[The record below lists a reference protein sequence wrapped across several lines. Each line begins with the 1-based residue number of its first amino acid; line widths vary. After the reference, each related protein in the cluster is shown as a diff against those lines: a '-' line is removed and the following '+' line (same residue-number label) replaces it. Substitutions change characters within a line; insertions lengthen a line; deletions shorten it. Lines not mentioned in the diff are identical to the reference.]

1 MYKKNHKEEFSK
13 WASSYDNFADIQKKV
28 AKELLDK
35 IDNNPKRIL
44 DLGCGTGE
52 IYKNISWKYDFF
64 LGVDCSNSM
73 CELHP
78 KSDKVD
84 ILYSDFDSIFLE
96 KRLNTYAPFDMII
109 SSSSLQWSKDIPQ
122 IFNLC
127 NQLSQNMAFSIFTD
141 GTFKTI
147 YSMTNRS
154 SFLPNAKTLAFT
166 AKEILNAKVEI
177 RTYKLYF
184 EDNISKFGYIKK
196 SGIGGGVQM
205 LTYTQAKHLFKSYP
219 LKYLEFEVLFI
230 WKNSKK

>member
-1 MYKKNHKEEFSK
+1 MYKKNHKTEFSK
-13 WASSYDNFADIQKKV
+13 WASSYDNFSDIQKKV
-28 AKELLDK
+28 AKELLEK
-35 IDNNPKRIL
+35 INDSPKRVL

-64 LGVDCSNSM
+64 LGIDCSNSM

-109 SSSSLQWSKDIPQ
+109 SSSSLQWSKDISQ
-122 IFNLC
+122 IFKLS
-127 NQLSQNMAFSIFTD
+127 NQLSQKIAFSIFTD

-154 SFLPNAKTLAFT
+154 SFLPNAKTLASK
-166 AKEILNAKVEI
+166 AKEILNAKVEV

-184 EDNISKFGYIKK
+184 EDNISKFRYIKK
-196 SGIGGGVQM
+196 SGIGGGVHM
-205 LTYTQAKHLFKSYP
+205 LAYTQAKHLLKYYP